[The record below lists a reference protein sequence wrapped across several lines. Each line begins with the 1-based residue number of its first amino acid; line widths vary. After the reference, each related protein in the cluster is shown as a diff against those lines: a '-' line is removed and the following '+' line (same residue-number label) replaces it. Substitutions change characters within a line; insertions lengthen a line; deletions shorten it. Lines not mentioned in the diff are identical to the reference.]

1 MSWIKDLTDGVRAL
15 LTDAGITGVT
25 IGQTTLGTAPDRL
38 VALTPYLL
46 EYDRSSG
53 VCRVG
58 MSIRFRVPASGGA
71 DALTDLQ
78 AAAFDVLAD
87 LSDTDLGGVNVA
99 RVEWWSDAPFGLDS
113 KNRPEAVATYHITC
127 PRQSRVV
134 VLAQ

>member
-15 LTDAGITGVT
+15 LGDAGITGVT
-25 IGQTTLGTAPDRL
+25 IGPTTLGTAPERL

-53 VCRVG
+53 ICRVG
-58 MSIRFRVPASGGA
+58 MSIRFRVPATGGVGE
-71 DALTDLQ
+71 LTDLQ
-78 AAAFDVLAD
+78 AAVFDVLAD
-87 LSDTDLGGVNVA
+87 LEDRQLGGVNVG
-99 RVEWWSDAPFGLDS
+99 RIEWWSDAPFGLDS
-113 KNRPEAVATYHITC
+113 KNRPEAVTTYHIIC